1 MNNIY
6 LFYIFG
12 MYFRYMTCIVLHLA
26 KINFRYRRL
35 LHVQFILCYLY
46 SSLNYYCYNLLAF
59 HSCHVIYSVTRRQ
72 FVFTPRE
79 GEWRYVL
86 GSYRSYTRYISY
98 KLTNS
103 IYKQSFTNTYN
114 LQTTNILWSGVIL
127 LASRHADS
135 RTNWEI

>member
-12 MYFRYMTCIVLHLA
+12 MYFRYMTCIVLHLV

-46 SSLNYYCYNLLAF
+46 SSLNYYCYHLLAF

-72 FVFTPRE
+72 FVFTPRD
-79 GEWRYVL
+79 GEWRIHEIHKL
-86 GSYRSYTRYISY
+86 QANKQLY
-98 KLTNS
+98 KTFT
-103 IYKQSFTNTYN
+103 KQSTDNKYFLKWSY
-114 LQTTNILWSGVIL
+114 LVSQQT
-127 LASRHADS
+127 R
-135 RTNWEI
+135 